1 MDTFAASAMVEAE
14 GQVRVT
20 GVPFEPGTKV
30 EVTIKPAAEKAAP
43 AEDAAFAEARSRM
56 RELFQSVKGFRMT
69 PKLSRE
75 ELYDRRSLR

>member
-1 MDTFAASAMVEAE
+1 
-14 GQVRVT
+14 VRIA

-30 EVTIKPAAEKAAP
+30 EVTIMPVAETVRP
-43 AEDAAFAEARSRM
+43 AEDEALAAARSRM
-56 RELFQSVKGFRMT
+56 RELFQTVKGFRMT